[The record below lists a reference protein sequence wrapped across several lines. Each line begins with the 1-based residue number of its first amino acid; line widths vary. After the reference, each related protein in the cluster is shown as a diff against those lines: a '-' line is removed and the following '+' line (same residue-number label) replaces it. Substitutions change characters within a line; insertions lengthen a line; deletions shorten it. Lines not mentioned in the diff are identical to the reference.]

1 MVHISIYIIIKDR
14 GILKW
19 KLSFWSIPLG
29 LRELTK

>member
-14 GILKW
+14 GILI